1 MNGLYK
7 QIGCVVVSA
16 CAALSSLV
24 CDETTNAQ
32 TGNKEKNTKETEQ
45 SLSLYK
51 SERL

>member
-1 MNGLYK
+1 MNSLDK
-7 QIGCVVVSA
+7 QIGCVVVGA

-32 TGNKEKNTKETEQ
+32 TGNKKNTKETEQ

-51 SERL
+51 SESL